1 MQREYLILDDAEG
14 DKEYVRMLAYENE
27 MFLTAMQEDGLTIA
41 AKGLGLE
48 QVFLS
53 LVRVHSD
60 PGNLVLVLGC
70 SDAEEAWIIR
80 KMEDHV
86 CKHSVSLM
94 QR

>member
-1 MQREYLILDDAEG
+1 
-14 DKEYVRMLAYENE
+14 MLAYENE

-80 KMEDHV
+80 KMEELV
-86 CKHSVSLM
+86 CKHSALFIPKLTFLLIRGRLSC
-94 QR
+94 RGG

>member
-1 MQREYLILDDAEG
+1 
-14 DKEYVRMLAYENE
+14 MLAYENE
-27 MFLTAMQEDGLTIA
+27 MFLSAMQEDGLTIS

-53 LVRVHSD
+53 LVRVHCD

-80 KMEDHV
+80 KLEEHV
-86 CKHSVSLM
+86 CQHCIIMSYTYFIFLIRVRFSC
-94 QR
+94 RGG

>member
-1 MQREYLILDDAEG
+1 
-14 DKEYVRMLAYENE
+14 MLAYENE

-48 QVFLS
+48 QMCLS
-53 LVRVHSD
+53 LVRVHCD

-80 KMEDHV
+80 KMEEHV
-86 CKHSVSLM
+86 CQHLNQFQFPALIFLIRARLSC
-94 QR
+94 RGG

>member
-1 MQREYLILDDAEG
+1 
-14 DKEYVRMLAYENE
+14 MLAYENE

-70 SDAEEAWIIR
+70 SDAEETWIIR
-80 KMEDHV
+80 KMEEHV
-86 CKHSVSLM
+86 CQHGVSMTVRLTFFL
-94 QR
+94 

>member
-1 MQREYLILDDAEG
+1 
-14 DKEYVRMLAYENE
+14 MLAYENE

-53 LVRVHSD
+53 LVRVHCD

-70 SDAEEAWIIR
+70 LVLSRWCEPGAANFPLHHCFFLLR
-80 KMEDHV
+80 AYR
-86 CKHSVSLM
+86 VSLG
-94 QR
+94 

>member
-1 MQREYLILDDAEG
+1 
-14 DKEYVRMLAYENE
+14 MLAYENE

-53 LVRVHSD
+53 LVRVHCD

-80 KMEDHV
+80 KMEEHV
-86 CKHSVSLM
+86 CQHLNQFQFPALIFLIRARLSC
-94 QR
+94 RGG

>member
-1 MQREYLILDDAEG
+1 
-14 DKEYVRMLAYENE
+14 MLAYENE

-53 LVRVHSD
+53 LVRVHCD

-80 KMEDHV
+80 KMEEHV
-86 CKHSVSLM
+86 CQHCIILISNFYSFNFLI
-94 QR
+94 RARLSCRGG